1 MWAASGLP
9 DLQYVMSGIDQCPFA
24 ADLVMAPQQELPEA
38 TSLLDLESRVSR
50 TAFDLIASVNRRRG
64 LWHSTSY
71 FIILPHMGMSMKLGE
86 AHTHPHPSLGRWAC
100 D

>member
-9 DLQYVMSGIDQCPFA
+9 DLQHVMGGIDQCPFA

-50 TAFDLIASVNRRRG
+50 TAFDLIASVNRRRVVFG
-64 LWHSTSY
+64 TQTSN
-71 FIILPHMGMSMKLGE
+71 FIILPHMGVSMKLGE
-86 AHTHPHPSLGRWAC
+86 AHTHPIPPWKWAC